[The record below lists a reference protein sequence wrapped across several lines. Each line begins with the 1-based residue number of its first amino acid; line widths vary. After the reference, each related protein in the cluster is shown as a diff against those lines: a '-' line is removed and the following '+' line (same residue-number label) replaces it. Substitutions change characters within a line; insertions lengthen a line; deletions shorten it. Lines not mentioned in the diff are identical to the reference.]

1 MAGRGKSNKIEQF
14 RPLGMSGSESIDQQH
29 SNQGILSRLPEL
41 LFKSLFSH
49 ATTVKLKTDQVL
61 FLVGDNGDGCY
72 RVEDGLLKVTMISRD
87 GDERI
92 LAFLGPGAIVGEMS
106 IIDQLPRCASV
117 IAVRASVLSFL
128 NRIDF
133 VDFAKN
139 HSQVYESLL
148 TLLAGRLRETDT
160 TIAAG
165 TFLPL
170 RGRVACTLLEL
181 AQEFGQD
188 VGSGRIVIH
197 QKISQTDLAAMAG
210 IARESVNR
218 ILSDWKRRK
227 LVTQLSG
234 YFCIENKAHLLN
246 EAHL

>member
-1 MAGRGKSNKIEQF
+1 MAGRNKSNK
-14 RPLGMSGSESIDQQH
+14 RPLGMGSSEAIGQQQ

-41 LFKSLFSH
+41 LFSSLFSR
-49 ATTVKLKTDQVL
+49 ATAVKLKTDQVL
-61 FLVGDNGDGCY
+61 FLVGDDGDGCY
-72 RVEDGLLKVTMISRD
+72 RVEEGLLKVTMISQD
-87 GDERI
+87 GNERI

-128 NRIDF
+128 NRTKF
-133 VDFAKN
+133 VDFAKK

-188 VGSGRIVIH
+188 VGSGRIVIR
-197 QKISQTDLAAMAG
+197 QKISQRDLAAMAG

-227 LVTQLSG
+227 LVSELSG
-234 YFCIENKAHLLN
+234 YYCIENKVHLLN
-246 EAHL
+246 EGHL